1 MENRLP
7 LRISLGLIVAVM
19 VAYLPVRVCDFV
31 NYDDGGYV
39 YKNAHVNTGLSWENL
54 RWAWTSFDCANWH
67 PLTWMSHQLDCQLFG
82 LQPRYHHFDNVFW
95 HIANTVGLYL
105 VLRRMTGEDWR
116 PALVAALFGLHPL
129 HVESVAWVAERK
141 DVLST
146 FFFILALGAYARY
159 AARPALGRYVA
170 VAAAFALGLLCKPMV
185 VTLPF
190 VLLLLDYW
198 PLRRTPL
205 SPAEAAADAPRFAP
219 AGWSRLL
226 LEKVPLLALSAAS
239 SFVTMHAQVRAMKAS
254 EHLSL
259 GFRLANA
266 LVAYAT
272 YLRKMVWPVDLA
284 VLYWHPGRRLPIS
297 HAVIAAVV
305 LAVLTL
311 LAVALV
317 RRRPAVLVGWLW
329 YLGVLVPA
337 IGVVQVGF
345 QAMAD
350 RYTYVPLI
358 GIFMALAWCIPPL
371 PASRPLARFLT
382 ATVAGVI
389 LLMCVSLTWRQT
401 LYWRDDPYLWPHI
414 FAVAD
419 NPLARCYYA
428 GNLYGE
434 NKMEEAEEECR
445 AALRLDPAFVLAFY
459 NLGRYRLFRGD
470 IDGALDITARGV
482 SLNPNSAGLRNLLGL
497 SLACQERNEEACRE
511 LREACRLE
519 PDTAAHHFCLAAVL
533 ARLGDRAGAER
544 EYREGRRL
552 DPSYLDGAREAIEDY
567 INGKDARKN
576 CPPYALFLAE
586 QIREGSE
593 TADAEGFATL
603 AKALALN
610 ERLVAAHAAAQR
622 ALTLAEA
629 NGRADLLPSLRELAR
644 SYELLARNQ
653 DARAATLAAG
663 ASATSSCP
671 GVLATLSILE
681 AVQAQHRLLLDT
693 AR

>member
-7 LRISLGLIVAVM
+7 VRIVLGLIVAVM

-31 NYDDGGYV
+31 NFDDGGYV
-39 YKNAHVNTGLSWENL
+39 YNNEHVKTGLSWENL
-54 RWAWTSFDCANWH
+54 RWAWTSFECANWH
-67 PLTWMSHQLDCQLFG
+67 PLTWMSHQLDCQLFD
-82 LQPRYHHFDNVFW
+82 LKPRYHHFVNLFW

-159 AARPALGRYVA
+159 AAWPSVGRYLVVA
-170 VAAAFALGLLCKPMV
+170 TAFALGLLSKPMV
-185 VTLPF
+185 VTLPC

-205 SPAEAAADAPRFAP
+205 SSAESSNAPHFAS
-219 AGWSRLL
+219 AGWVKLI

-239 SFVTMHAQVRAMKAS
+239 CVVTMHAQVRAMRPG

-259 GFRLANA
+259 GFRLGNA
-266 LVAYAT
+266 AVAYAT

-284 VLYWHPGRRLPIS
+284 ILYWHPGRRLPIS

-329 YLGVLVPA
+329 YLGTLVPA
-337 IGVVQVGF
+337 IGIVQVGF

-350 RYTYVPLI
+350 RYTYIPLV
-358 GIFMALAWCIPPL
+358 GIFIALAWCISPL
-371 PASRPLARFLT
+371 PESRPLARFLT
-382 ATVAGVI
+382 ATMASV
-389 LLMCVSLTWRQT
+389 LLLIYVSLTWRQT
-401 LYWRDDPYLWPHI
+401 LYWRDDIYLWPRV

-419 NPLARCYYA
+419 NPLARCYHA
-428 GNLYGE
+428 GNFYIE
-434 NKMEEAEEECR
+434 NKMEEAEEQCR
-445 AALRLDPAFVLAFY
+445 AALRLDPAFPLAFY

-470 IDGALDITARGV
+470 IDGARDITAQGV
-482 SLNPNSAGLRNLLGL
+482 SLNPTSAGLRNLLGI

-519 PDTAAHHFCLAAVL
+519 PETAASHFCLAAVL
-533 ARLGDRAGAER
+533 ARLGEGAEAER

-552 DPSYLDGAREAIEDY
+552 DPSYLDSARESVEEY
-567 INGKDARKN
+567 INGKDVRKN
-576 CPPYALFLAE
+576 CPSYSLFIAE
-586 QIREGSE
+586 QICGGSE
-593 TADAEGFATL
+593 SPRAEDWEKL
-603 AKALALN
+603 AQALAASH
-610 ERLVAAHAAAQR
+610 RPVAAHAAAQR
-622 ALTLAEA
+622 ALALAEA
-629 NGRADLLPSLRELAR
+629 NDRTDLLPELRERLHADETPAR
-644 SYELLARNQ
+644 WAE
-653 DARAATLAAG
+653 ARAASLIVVAPALTPMSGSWLALA
-663 ASATSSCP
+663 
-671 GVLATLSILE
+671 VLADLRTE
-681 AVQAQHRLLLDT
+681 RRLPGDF